1 MICALQ
7 LGLCPV
13 PPTVPL
19 NMTGWF
25 AKPKPNPLPPPKQPS
40 GERLKVVHLSD
51 THMDPRTFALVQNSN
66 LYDNMF
72 SRLYDRIRG

>member
-1 MICALQ
+1 MICALK
-7 LGLCPV
+7 LGQLCPI

-25 AKPKPNPLPPPKQPS
+25 AKPKPNPLPPPIQPS

-51 THMDPRTFALVQNSN
+51 THMDPRTFILIQTFNIA
-66 LYDNMF
+66 
-72 SRLYDRIRG
+72 